1 MTTKFPLNN
10 FLLGVTLVF
19 LCSCASDVAN
29 RYYGSQRY
37 PAKPFREVEVLSEN
51 PNRPFELI
59 ADFQARGASP
69 KNMRKRAAKIGADA
83 VIIQTLGGRYDLGD
97 QWAGEDSQSKSYS
110 RITATA
116 IKYK

>member
-1 MTTKFPLNN
+1 MPTKLIK
-10 FLLGVTLVF
+10 GF
-19 LCSCASDVAN
+19 LCGVGLIFLSSCASDVAN
-29 RYYGSQRY
+29 RYYSAERY
-37 PAKPFREVEVLSEN
+37 PPRNYKEVETLQEN
-51 PNRPFELI
+51 PTRPFEVI

-83 VIIQTLGGRYDLGD
+83 VIIQTLGGKYDMGD
-97 QWAGEDSQSKSYS
+97 QWAGEDSQNKSYS